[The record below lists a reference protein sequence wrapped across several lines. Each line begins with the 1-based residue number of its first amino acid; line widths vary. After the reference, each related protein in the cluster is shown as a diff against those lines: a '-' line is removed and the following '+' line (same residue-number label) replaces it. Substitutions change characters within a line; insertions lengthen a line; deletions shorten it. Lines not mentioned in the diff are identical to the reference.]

1 MYLPAGVLAFTSG
14 IMTHVKT
21 VIKQA
26 SVYSRKMDRLSKRI
40 FGEIPYELTARNARV
55 VKAFQ
60 AMPYEED
67 EFCIAYFPPHPM
79 FHSLTKLLRLHG
91 LFRDEHQDFI
101 DELLRQ
107 RCLRGKAPPKPGEG
121 KHVNE
126 RSCETP
132 FDVEN
137 AGVPTASNFG
147 ELEKSRP
154 KIDALQQ
161 TDP

>member
-1 MYLPAGVLAFTSG
+1 MYLPAAVLAFTSG

-121 KHVNE
+121 K
-126 RSCETP
+126 RAMMRRK
-132 FDVEN
+132 N
-137 AGVPTASNFG
+137 A
-147 ELEKSRP
+147 
-154 KIDALQQ
+154 
-161 TDP
+161 